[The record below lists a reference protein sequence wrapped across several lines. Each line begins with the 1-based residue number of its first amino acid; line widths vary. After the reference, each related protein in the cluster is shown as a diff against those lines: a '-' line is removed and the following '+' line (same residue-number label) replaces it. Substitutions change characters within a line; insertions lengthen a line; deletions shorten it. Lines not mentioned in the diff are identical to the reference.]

1 MLHLHSS
8 SPVRWLEQVS
18 ASLPEILID
27 HAHCEQKA
35 ASTAMDLMFDY
46 VGHEEIC
53 ESMTEIVREELEHF
67 GLVRGLLR
75 QRGIRFRGQK
85 PGSYGRMLK
94 GLVRRQEPYRAVDRL
109 LVAALIEARSCERF
123 QLLAEHLADAE
134 LRVFYASLFESEARH
149 HAVYVRLAG
158 LFADVAEVQRR
169 LGNWQRKRP
178 RLLLRAAS
186 CRGCT
191 ADGQAESSSVFSLPA
206 TPRSLVRRVVRSSPR
221 IRAAAVRF

>member
-169 LGNWQRKRP
+169 LGELAAEEAAIIAAGCELP
-178 RLLLRAAS
+178 RVHS
-186 CRGCT
+186 
-191 ADGQAESSSVFSLPA
+191 
-206 TPRSLVRRVVRSSPR
+206 
-221 IRAAAVRF
+221 